1 MTRSKWVG
9 KPDYLLGCTVFV
21 TIPIFLVTYD
31 LCAEYLVERDRYW
44 KQKTLVTEDRP
55 VCKEVIEKYHRDE
68 QRRTFSRKAHGNQ
81 MRFENKSI
89 DADRKQI
96 IVCIDSLASGGNQCI
111 IPNPK
116 LGYSCPAHRPVNIL
130 L

>member
-1 MTRSKWVG
+1 MLIVSVSESSFAKSATELSLESPPWLHGVCDG
-9 KPDYLLGCTVFV
+9 IPL

-55 VCKEVIEKYHRDE
+55 VCKEVIGKYHRDE
-68 QRRTFSRKAHGNQ
+68 QRGTFSRKAHGNQ

-96 IVCIDSLASGGNQCI
+96 IVCIDSLAN
-111 IPNPK
+111 
-116 LGYSCPAHRPVNIL
+116 
-130 L
+130 

>member
-1 MTRSKWVG
+1 MSFNVNSLSQNLLLQNPPQSCPWRV
-9 KPDYLLGCTVFV
+9 LLGVCDGIPL

-44 KQKTLVTEDRP
+44 KQKTLVTEDRS
-55 VCKEVIEKYHRDE
+55 VCKEVIGKYHRDE

-81 MRFENKSI
+81 IRFENKSI

-96 IVCIDSLASGGNQCI
+96 IVCIDSLAN
-111 IPNPK
+111 
-116 LGYSCPAHRPVNIL
+116 
-130 L
+130 